1 MRELR
6 VTIQEAERA
15 SYPIFLGSGLDETF
29 AQWLRENGP
38 WGRVALI
45 SDDRVATVHARRW
58 QSILAA
64 AGLGVVTLT
73 FPAGEASKTR
83 GTKAQLEDDLLAA
96 GLGRDSLIVALGG
109 GVTLDLAGFMAA
121 TYMRG
126 LPFVSLP
133 TTTLAMVDSAI
144 GGKTGVDTDQ
154 GKNLIGAFHPP
165 QAVFADI
172 SHLET
177 LPEPVYL
184 AGFAE
189 AVKHGLIASASHFE
203 KLEHAAAALLA
214 RDSQVLESV
223 LAESVA
229 IKVGFVEKDQRE
241 SNARKALNFGHTFGH
256 ALERLSGWQLSHG
269 EAVAR
274 GLLAECRLSRHLK
287 LFSLANEK
295 RLQQL
300 LVRFKFVQ
308 EPFDRLQPE
317 LTPEPRGRLALSDY
331 LQATGSDKK
340 ARDGKVEYVLLATIG
355 EVARGGENGDSWT
368 RPVADDTIREALW
381 QTW

>member
-15 SYPIFLGSGLDETF
+15 SYPIFLGSRLDEIF

-45 SDDRVATVHARRW
+45 SDDRVATVHGRRW
-58 QSILAA
+58 QTILAA

-73 FPAGEASKTR
+73 FPAGESSKTR

-109 GVTLDLAGFMAA
+109 GVTLDLAGFVAA

-126 LPFVSLP
+126 LPLVSLP

-269 EAVAR
+269 DAVAR

-287 LFSLANEK
+287 LCSLADEK
-295 RLQQL
+295 RLEQL

-308 EPFDRLQPE
+308 EPFDRLGPE
-317 LTPEPRGRLALSDY
+317 LTPEPRGRLAFNDY
-331 LQATGSDKK
+331 LRATGSDKK

-355 EVARGGENGDSWT
+355 EVARGGENSDSWT

>member
-6 VTIQEAERA
+6 VTIQEAERS
-15 SYPIFLGSGLDETF
+15 SYPIFLGFGLDAIF
-29 AQWLRENGP
+29 ARWLRDHGS
-38 WGRVALI
+38 WSTVALI
-45 SDDRVATVHARRW
+45 SDDLVAGVHAHRW
-58 QSILAA
+58 QAILGA
-64 AGLGVVTLT
+64 AGLDVVTLT

-83 GTKAQLEDDLLAA
+83 GTKARLEDQLLAA

-109 GVTLDLAGFMAA
+109 GVTLDLAGFVAA

-144 GGKTGVDTDQ
+144 GGKTGVDTDR

-203 KLEHAAAALLA
+203 ALEHAVAALLA
-214 RDSQVLESV
+214 RDRETLESI
-223 LAESVA
+223 LEASMA

-274 GLLAECRLSRHLK
+274 GLLAECRISRHLK
-287 LFSLANEK
+287 LFSHADEK
-295 RLQQL
+295 RLQKL
-300 LVRFKFVQ
+300 LARFKFVQ

-317 LTPEPRGRLALSDY
+317 LTPEPRGGLALGDY
-331 LQATGSDKK
+331 LQATSSDKK
-340 ARDGKVEYVLLATIG
+340 AREGKVEYVLLATIG
-355 EVARGGENGDSWT
+355 EVARGGEDGDSWT

-381 QTW
+381 QT